1 MGAGGGFGMVLEGEG
16 AEGGGGEAFD
26 AVVVEAAVGDLRDGG
41 VEGVFHHDEVVVLGG
56 DFDGAVGEVFDGMV
70 AAVVAEGEARGLGPQ
85 GDGQE
90 LVPQADAHDGEF
102 AEKGADGLDGVREG
116 GGVGGAVGEEDAVWV
131 GGEEVGGAWDAGKA
145 LM

>member
-1 MGAGGGFGMVLEGEG
+1 MG
-16 AEGGGGEAFD
+16 
-26 AVVVEAAVGDLRDGG
+26 DGG
-41 VEGVFHHDEVVVLGG
+41 NGRIQRIGHHHEVVVLGG

-102 AEKGADGLDGVREG
+102 AEKVADGLDGVGEG
-116 GGVGGAVGEEDAVWV
+116 GRVGGAVGEEDAVGA
-131 GGEEVGGAWDAGKA
+131 GGEDVGSRGLGREYADAGA
-145 LM
+145 EGGQGAEGVVFDAEVEDGDEG